1 MLSIIKVVGCLFL
14 CFLALAAAATKQQR
28 DSAHIEEKVRK
39 LDHATKQQVLMMQ
52 HSNIPK
58 DVIAKKISQAVG
70 GSTATAHRVID
81 GINREKNSEKLDK
94 EARIKR
100 MQAKPKNRR

>member
-1 MLSIIKVVGCLFL
+1 MLSVIKVVGCLFL
-14 CFLALAAAATKQQR
+14 CFLALATAATKQQR
-28 DSAHIEEKVRK
+28 ESAHIEEKVRK

-81 GINREKNSEKLDK
+81 GINREKNSEKMDK